1 MNMPPPSGTSGA
13 YVWSEHPD
21 RQRINAE
28 FHARPPL
35 PLPGPTRVSHIVLL
49 HDKESS
55 ERERDH
61 LALLDQASGWRVIEE
76 SESHCM
82 LGYSRTE
89 GVLVRWELHTEFSS
103 YTLIRPLDGSTNQA
117 PTALE
122 VLPVG
127 WLRAIPGRLLVLTHI
142 DMHTAT
148 VLPPE
153 QKIAEISTTSRQV
166 VVTRVAGGRAWVITD
181 FQISEGASRFL
192 LIDAGLTPRQAG
204 RTVQRLWEIETYRV
218 LALLGLPVAKS
229 IARRLSGAENALAM
243 LMDRIGETRSAED
256 EFSALTELSRLAAEV
271 EHSVA
276 DTAFRFAASS
286 AYLAIVMQRI
296 DELREERVQGFPP
309 LREFMERRLLPP
321 VNTCVAMSNRQTGL
335 SSRIARSSQLLRTRV
350 DLALEQ
356 QNLQVLG
363 QMNQR
368 ARVQMRLQ
376 ETVEGLSIVAITYYG
391 SQLVHY
397 LSKGASKL
405 WPELSPEL
413 ATAAAIPVIA
423 ALVALGLR
431 RLRRQLAADT
441 QAPGL

>member
-1 MNMPPPSGTSGA
+1 MNMPPPSGTRGA
-13 YVWSEHPD
+13 YAWSEHPD

-35 PLPGPTRVSHIVLL
+35 PLQGPTRVSHIVLL
-49 HDKESS
+49 HDKEPSDS
-55 ERERDH
+55 ERKH
-61 LALLDQASGWRVIEE
+61 LSVLEQAAGWRVIEE

-82 LGYSRTE
+82 LGYNRIE

-103 YTLIRPLDGSTNQA
+103 YTLIRPLDESTNQA
-117 PTALE
+117 VTALG
-122 VLPVG
+122 VLPAD
-127 WLRAIPGRLLVLTHI
+127 WLGAIPGRLLVLTHI
-142 DMHTAT
+142 DMHAAT
-148 VLPPE
+148 TLPPE

-166 VVTRVAGGRAWVITD
+166 VVTKVAGGRAWVITD
-181 FQISEGASRFL
+181 FQIAEGASRFL

-229 IARRLSGAENALAM
+229 IARRLSGAENALAT

-256 EFSALTELSRLAAEV
+256 EFSALTELSRLAAEI

-286 AYLAIVMQRI
+286 AYAAIVMQRI

-397 LSKGASKL
+397 LSKGGSKL
-405 WPELSPEL
+405 WPELSPEI
-413 ATAAAIPVIA
+413 ATAVAIPVIA

-431 RLRRQLAADT
+431 RLRRQLAAHT
-441 QAPGL
+441 NASEL

>member
-1 MNMPPPSGTSGA
+1 MNMLPPSGTNGA

-82 LGYSRTE
+82 LGYSRIE

-117 PTALE
+117 VTALD
-122 VLPVG
+122 VLPAD
-127 WLRAIPGRLLVLTHI
+127 WIKAIPGRLLVLTHI
-142 DMHTAT
+142 DMHAATA
-148 VLPPE
+148 LPPE

-256 EFSALTELSRLAAEV
+256 EFSALTELSRLAADI

-321 VNTCVAMSNRQTGL
+321 VNTCVAMSNRQAGL

-397 LSKGASKL
+397 LSKGVSKL

-413 ATAAAIPVIA
+413 ATATAIPVIA
-423 ALVALGLR
+423 VLVALGLR

-441 QAPGL
+441 NASGL

>member
-1 MNMPPPSGTSGA
+1 MNMPPLSGTRGA
-13 YVWSEHPD
+13 YAWSEHPD

-35 PLPGPTRVSHIVLL
+35 PLQGPTRVSHIVLL
-49 HDKESS
+49 HVQEPSDS
-55 ERERDH
+55 ERKH
-61 LALLDQASGWRVIEE
+61 LAVLEQTSGWRVIEE

-82 LGYSRTE
+82 LGYNRIE

-117 PTALE
+117 VTALD
-122 VLPVG
+122 VLPAD
-127 WLRAIPGRLLVLTHI
+127 WLGAIPGQLLVLTHI
-142 DMHTAT
+142 DMHAATA
-148 VLPPE
+148 LPPE

-166 VVTRVAGGRAWVITD
+166 VVTEVAGERAWVITD
-181 FQISEGASRFL
+181 CQLSEGASRFL
-192 LIDAGLTPRQAG
+192 LIDAELTPRQAG

-229 IARRLSGAENALAM
+229 IAWRLSGAENALAM

-256 EFSALTELSRLAAEV
+256 EFSALTELSRLAAEI

-286 AYLAIVMQRI
+286 AYAAIVMQRI

-309 LREFMERRLLPP
+309 LREFMERRLLPH
-321 VNTCVAMSNRQTGL
+321 VNTCVAMSSRQAGL

-397 LSKGASKL
+397 LSKGGSKL

-431 RLRRQLAADT
+431 RLRRQLAAH
-441 QAPGL
+441 ANASEL